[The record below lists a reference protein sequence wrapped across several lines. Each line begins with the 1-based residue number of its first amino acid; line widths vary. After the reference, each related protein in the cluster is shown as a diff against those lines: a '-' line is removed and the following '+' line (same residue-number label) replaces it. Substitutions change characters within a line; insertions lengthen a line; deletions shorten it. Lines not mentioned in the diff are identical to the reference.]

1 MPVFAADRHLPG
13 ISMEGLAGAQKAAIA
28 QSERST
34 AEGRPVTYIRSMY
47 VPEDDRCMCLF
58 EAENAADVERVNRDA
73 GIPFERV
80 VPAHDLTPG

>member
-13 ISMEGLAGAQKAAIA
+13 ISMEQLAGAQKAAIEG
-28 QSERST
+28 SERAT
-34 AEGRPVTYIRSMY
+34 AEGRPVKYIRSMY
-47 VPEDDRCMCLF
+47 IPEDDRCRCLF
-58 EAENAADVERVNRDA
+58 EAESAEEVERVNRDA